1 MRLIPCRS
9 RSTAIGWLDSM
20 LIGLLVASGL
30 IGCDASAPSS
40 TEPPAKEELAEAA
53 GYRTAE
59 EEQKAML
66 EAIGY
71 LGSTDVRSQVT
82 GVTSFDH
89 DRAYPGLNFFTSGH
103 APAAYLMNMEGET
116 IHEWST
122 SLNEIWP
129 KKKPHPLYKPFFRK
143 AYLYE
148 NGDMLGV
155 WEGRGLIKLDKDSN
169 VLWANPDLIHHDLEV
184 LENGDI
190 WVLSRKAR
198 MIPRL
203 DEEAPIL
210 EDFIVLL
217 GSEGK
222 EKARLSLLEA
232 FEKSAAY
239 RDYLVRRPSQAG
251 DIFHTNTLAVLKGR
265 IGERHPA
272 FAQGNILVSM
282 SSMYVLAVVDPGAQ
296 EVVWVFEKKGLPLH
310 DPKLLDSGNMLVL
323 SNLKLTQETM
333 KVDLRSEVFEYDL
346 DDMSV
351 VWQYAGTQDQ
361 PFLTTCCG
369 AAQRLTNGN
378 TLITETTGGRALEV
392 DPDGAIVWEYLNPH
406 GDVEAEG
413 NLFAIP
419 EMIRLPED
427 FPIAWA
433 NPESS

>member
-1 MRLIPCRS
+1 MIF
-9 RSTAIGWLDSM
+9 
-20 LIGLLVASGL
+20 GLWVASGA
-30 IGCDASAPSS
+30 IGCDAPTPPPA
-40 TEPPAKEELAEAA
+40 EPPPEQEVAEAA
-53 GYRTAE
+53 ANRTAE

-71 LGSTDVRSQVT
+71 LGSTDVKSEVT
-82 GVTSFDH
+82 GVTAFDR

-103 APAAYLMNMEGET
+103 APTAYLMDMDGET

-148 NGDMLGV
+148 NGDMLGI
-155 WEGRGLIKLDKDSN
+155 WEGRGLVKLDKDSN

-210 EDFIVLL
+210 EDFVVLL
-217 GSEGK
+217 DSEGK
-222 EKARLSLLEA
+222 EQARLSLLEA
-232 FEKSAAY
+232 FEKSAKY
-239 RDYLVRRPSQAG
+239 HDYLVRRPNRAG
-251 DIFHTNTLAVLKGR
+251 DIFHTNTLAVLKGG
-265 IGERHPA
+265 IAERHPA
-272 FAQGNILVSM
+272 FAQGNMLVSM
-282 SSMYVLAVVDPGAQ
+282 SSMHVLAVVDPRAH
-296 EVVWVFEKKGLPLH
+296 EVVWVFEKKGLPFH
-310 DPKLLDSGNMLVL
+310 DPKLLDNGNMLVL
-323 SNLKLTQETM
+323 SNLKLAQETL

-351 VWQYAGTQDQ
+351 VWRYAGTEDR

-369 AAQRLTNGN
+369 TAQRLKNGN
-378 TLITETTGGRALEV
+378 TLIAETTGGRALEV
-392 DPDGAIVWEYLNPH
+392 DPDGVIVWEYLNPH
-406 GDVEAEG
+406 GDVEAAG
-413 NLFAIP
+413 RLFAIP

-427 FPIAWA
+427 FPTGWA
-433 NPESS
+433 NRESS